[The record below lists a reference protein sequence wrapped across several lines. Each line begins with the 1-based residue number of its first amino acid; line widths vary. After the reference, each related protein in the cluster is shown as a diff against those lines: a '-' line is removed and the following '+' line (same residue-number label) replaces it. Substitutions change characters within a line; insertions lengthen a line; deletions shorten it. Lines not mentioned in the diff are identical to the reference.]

1 MSAIAGIY
9 HQNHEPVSREHI
21 HAMMG
26 SFEQFPADDVRV
38 YKKDHIFLGCHA
50 QWITPESIGEV
61 LPFYDNER
69 KLVITADAIIDNR
82 QELFNILGVGPALRK
97 GISDSELILLAYEKW
112 DEECP
117 KQLIGDFSFMIW
129 DERKEKL
136 FGARDFAGSRT
147 LYYHTSNQRFAFATT
162 IKPLLSL
169 PFISRRINKEWIAEF
184 LVIPDMFNTVDVH
197 STVYSNVMQV
207 PPSHSIVIQSGKT
220 KLTRYTK
227 FDSRKKLKLNSN
239 FEYEEAFRDI
249 FQRAVSDRLRTF
261 KKVGSQLSG
270 GLDSGSV
277 VSFASRELNKQKK
290 QLHTFSYI
298 PQEDFI
304 DWTPKSRIANER
316 PFIQSTV
323 KFVGNIQDSYLNFR
337 NSTPLKEI
345 NQWLDILE
353 MPYKFFNNSYWLRGI
368 YEEASTQGVGVL
380 LNGARGNWTI
390 SYGTA
395 IDYYSRLLKKMQL
408 IKFYKEINKYYLIKN
423 TGRKRVIQQVSRMAF
438 PLVLSPKDK
447 YIFPQFINKDFAKK
461 TNVYQKVR
469 ENGLDITGSN
479 ISTLREA
486 RNRQFQYLYYW
497 GNGTSATKMSLHYS
511 LWNRDPTN
519 DLRVIEYCLS
529 LPDSQFVQ
537 HGVDRSLIRRAT
549 ENYLPNKVRLNHKY
563 RGAQGVDII
572 HRMRDEWDLFRSE
585 VEELLNDQ
593 IMSDLVDQEV
603 LFRAYLRIKD
613 NPLPEHALD
622 DDLKI
627 LMRSLILFKFINKI
641 VERR

>member
-26 SFEQFPADDVRV
+26 SLEQFPADDVRV

-50 QWITPESIGEV
+50 QWITPESIGEI

-69 KLVITADAIIDNR
+69 KLAITADAIIDNR
-82 QELFNILGVGPALRK
+82 QELFNSLGVRHALRK

-112 DEECP
+112 GEECP
-117 KQLIGDFSFMIW
+117 EQLIGDFSFMIW

-147 LYYHTSNQRFAFATT
+147 LYYHASNQRFAFATT
-162 IKPLLSL
+162 IKSLLSL
-169 PFISRRINKEWIAEF
+169 AYINGRINEEWIAEF

-197 STVYSNVMQV
+197 STVYSNVLQV

-220 KLTRYTK
+220 KLTRYSK

-239 FEYEEAFRDI
+239 LEYEEAFRDV

-277 VSFASRELNKQKK
+277 VSFASRELNKQNQ
-290 QLHTFSYI
+290 QLYTYSYI

-323 KFVGNIQDSYLNFR
+323 NFVGNIQGSYLDFKNR
-337 NSTPLKEI
+337 TPLKEI
-345 NQWLDILE
+345 NEWLDILE

-368 YEEASTQGVGVL
+368 YEEASNHGVGIL

-395 IDYYSRLLKKMQL
+395 IDYYSMLLKKMQL
-408 IKFYKEINKYYLIKN
+408 IKFYKEINDYYLIKK
-423 TGRKRVIQQVSRMAF
+423 TGRKRVVQQVSRRAF
-438 PLVLSPKDK
+438 PLLLSPKNK
-447 YIFPQFINKDFAKK
+447 YKFPQFINKDFAKN
-461 TNVYQKVR
+461 TNVYQKVK
-469 ENGLDITGSN
+469 ENGLDITGSQIPN
-479 ISTLREA
+479 LSEA
-486 RNRQFQYLYYW
+486 RDRQFQNLYYW
-497 GNGTSATKMSLHYS
+497 TNGASSTKMSLRYS

-519 DLRVIEYCLS
+519 DLRIIEFCLS

-549 ENYLPNKVRLNHKY
+549 ENYLPNKVRLNHQF
-563 RGAQGVDII
+563 RGAQGVDVI
-572 HRMRDEWDLFRSE
+572 HRMIDEWDLFR
-585 VEELLNDQ
+585 VEMEEMLNDQ
-593 IMSDLVDQEV
+593 IMSDLVDIEV
-603 LFRAYLRIKD
+603 LSNAYSKIKD
-613 NPLPEHALD
+613 NPLPEDTLG

-627 LMRSLILFKFINKI
+627 LMRSLILFKFIKESN
-641 VERR
+641 